1 MNNKDLQQ
9 LVETISL
16 ESFNRRFKHE
26 AYFNKRLRTTGG
38 RYLLSS
44 HNIEINPKQYERYG
58 RAALVDIIKHE
69 LCHYHLHLLG
79 KGYKHRDEDF
89 KRLSEKVEVPR
100 YCKALESYEQR
111 ANYIYKCVSCGSE
124 YLRIKKVD
132 VGRMRCGK
140 CGGKLKLKQ
149 YLRR

>member
-1 MNNKDLQQ
+1 MNNKGLQQ

-44 HNIEINPKQYERYG
+44 HNIEINPKQYERFG

-79 KGYKHRDEDF
+79 KGYKHRDEGF
-89 KRLSEKVEVPR
+89 KRLSEKVKAPR

-111 ANYIYKCVSCGSE
+111 ANYIYKCASCGSE
-124 YLRIKKVD
+124 YMRIKKVD
-132 VGRMRCGK
+132 ISRMRCGK
-140 CGGKLKLKQ
+140 CSGKLELKK
-149 YLRR
+149 YLKK